1 MTFEWDNDKQHRN
14 LMKHGV
20 DFQDMVWFFANPVLE
35 WIDNREDYRE
45 ERILSI
51 GVTEEEYFVVVS
63 TWRENTRRIISAWK
77 AGRDEKEK
85 YYDYHA

>member
-14 LMKHGV
+14 LVKHGV
-20 DFQDMVWFFANPVLE
+20 DFQDVVRFFANPVLE

-77 AGRDEKEK
+77 AGRNEKEK
-85 YYDYHA
+85 YHDYHA